1 VRLVSIVLAAGHAR
15 RFGGNKL
22 AADFAGEPLLSHA
35 LRTACAAPVERVIL
49 VCRAV
54 PAMPLDARI
63 EVVEIASDALSVSLS
78 AGIAKARGADAAF
91 VFLGDMPLIPPGIAA
106 QLAAQIGDSYA
117 AQPRFNG
124 KPGHPVLLSARA
136 FPDVIALNGDA
147 GAGKLLRARSDVVH
161 VDTDD
166 EGVLLDVDSAEDL
179 ARLYTRSAIGD

>member
-1 VRLVSIVLAAGHAR
+1 MTLVSIVLAAGHAR

-22 AADFAGEPLLSHA
+22 AADFAGEPLLAHA
-35 LRTACAAPVERVIL
+35 LRIALAAPVTRVIL

-54 PAMPLDARI
+54 PEMPLDAQL

-78 AGIAKARGADAAF
+78 AGIARAQGADAAF
-91 VFLGDMPLIPPGIAA
+91 VFLGDMPLVPPGIAA
-106 QLAAQIGDSYA
+106 RLAARIGDNYA
-117 AQPRFNG
+117 AQPRCNG

-136 FPDVIALNGDA
+136 FADVLALEGDA
-147 GAGKLLRARSDVVH
+147 GAGKLLRTRSDVVH

-166 EGVLLDVDSAEDL
+166 EGVLLDVDNAEDL